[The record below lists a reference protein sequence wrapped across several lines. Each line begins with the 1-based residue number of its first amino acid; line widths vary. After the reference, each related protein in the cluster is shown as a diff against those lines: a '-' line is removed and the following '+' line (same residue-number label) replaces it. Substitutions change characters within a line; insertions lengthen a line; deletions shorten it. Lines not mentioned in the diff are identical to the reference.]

1 MLVKL
6 RFGVELSMY
15 DKNESIHLWMLEQER
30 QKSQA
35 LTLEQQKTRQ
45 AAAQSKNIPDYLLRG
60 SQEASDEEEKTPANN
75 EIEDIDQLLREKEAL
90 EEESKRLD
98 EEKKQLVFRAKM
110 RLEREVQDMKK
121 MNSEK
126 QQDINQLKKR
136 LSNLETQDQ

>member
-1 MLVKL
+1 
-6 RFGVELSMY
+6 MY

-30 QKSQA
+30 QKSQT

-45 AAAQSKNIPDYLLRG
+45 AAAQSKNIPDHLLRG
-60 SQEASDEEEKTPANN
+60 RQEASDEEGKTLADN

-110 RLEREVQDMKK
+110 RLEREIQDMKK

-136 LSNLETQDQ
+136 LSNLEAQDQ